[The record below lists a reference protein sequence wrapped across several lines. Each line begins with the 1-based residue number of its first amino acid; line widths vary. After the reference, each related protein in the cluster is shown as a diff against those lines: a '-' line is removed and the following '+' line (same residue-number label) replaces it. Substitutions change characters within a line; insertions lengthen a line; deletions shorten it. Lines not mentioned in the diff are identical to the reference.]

1 MKQTLITIIAA
12 GFAVYANAQV
22 AIPMETPMTIQQIGN
37 LTTYS
42 GYNGQMV
49 TCMRIGPNI
58 TTCN

>member
-1 MKQTLITIIAA
+1 MKQTLIAIIAA

-42 GYNGQMV
+42 GYNGQTI
-49 TCMRIGPNI
+49 TCMRIGPNL
-58 TTCN
+58 TSCQ